1 MAVSGTMEKSLN
13 WSSGDLA
20 LLDVLLISDLGQ
32 VTSPVR
38 AGASIPSSS
47 VNKYF
52 GLGGGFPTLFLGS
65 S

>member
-1 MAVSGTMEKSLN
+1 MAVSDIMEKSLN

-20 LLDVLLISDLGQ
+20 LLDLLLISDLGQ

-47 VNKYF
+47 VNEYF
-52 GLGGGFPTLFLGS
+52 GLGSGFPTLFLGS